1 MNALKHN
8 VYIDTSTY
16 EYTDLETLQH
26 HYNPVLPQILGGA
39 RVVEG
44 GWGYIYIYI
53 YLYIYNCANMCVH
66 ACMAFVACL
75 RASVRAK

>member
-53 YLYIYNCANMCVH
+53 LIYI
-66 ACMAFVACL
+66 
-75 RASVRAK
+75 